1 MMRSKPG
8 ELSRPFPEVPV
19 YRLYGKKILW
29 GISNVAAIIV
39 VTGCQFLPQAEANS
53 QSLRQPIAGTA
64 VMRQLIIKFKIDTI
78 ACDAAGI
85 AQLSLATRVQVEY
98 VRSMSGGACVVRQ
111 SADDANGLGQ
121 GQETL
126 RQHPAVD
133 WLEQDTKM
141 KAL

>member
-1 MMRSKPG
+1 MRSKPG
-8 ELSRPFPEVPV
+8 GLPRPFSEVPV
-19 YRLYGKKILW
+19 YRLYGRKILR
-29 GISNVAAIIV
+29 GIFNVTAIIAA
-39 VTGCQFLPQAEANS
+39 TGCQPPRQTEATP

-64 VMRQLIIKFKIDTI
+64 VTRQLIIKFKPDTI

-85 AQLSLATRVQVEY
+85 AQLSLAARVPVEY
-98 VRSMSGGACVVRQ
+98 VRAMSGGACVVKQ

>member
-1 MMRSKPG
+1 M
-8 ELSRPFPEVPV
+8 
-19 YRLYGKKILW
+19 YRLYGRKILR
-29 GISNVAAIIV
+29 GIFNVAAIIV
-39 VTGCQFLPQAEANS
+39 ETGCQPPRQTVAAP

-64 VMRQLIIKFKIDTI
+64 VTRQLIIKFKPDTI

-85 AQLSLATRVQVEY
+85 AQLSLAARVPVEY
-98 VRSMSGGACVVRQ
+98 VRAMSGGACVVKQ

-121 GQETL
+121 GQKTL
-126 RQHPAVD
+126 SHPPAVD